1 MKIKFK
7 IAVLFTLL
15 VILIFLLLGTAVYYF
30 SSLNRKSEFSQRLR
44 NRALTTTRLLLELE
58 EMNKPLLKKI
68 DSLNMNLLFAERISI
83 YNDKNEV
90 VYINRSQI
98 ADPLNPTVATLDKI
112 RTKKEYRFSLGEY
125 EGIGTMYNEGTN
137 NYVVV
142 STAIDVIGRN
152 ALEQLKKILLLS
164 GLAGVVITMLAGY
177 LFSINLLRPLARIN
191 TEMNEIS
198 LQNISRRI
206 AVKNNKDELN
216 QLADT
221 FNNLLE
227 RLEISF
233 NNQKRFIGNASHELS
248 TPLAAISSQLD
259 VALMQNRSEQEYKTV
274 LSSVQEDVLQ
284 LNNLVRKLLELA
296 KAGAGKGISLKP
308 VRLDEIVLHAADE
321 IHELYPDY
329 RVSVSFMEIPE
340 DESLCYIYGNEELLY
355 ISFKNMI
362 ENACKYSA
370 SHKASISV
378 SMMPDKKIISIS
390 DDGIGIE
397 KEEMEKIFEPFYRS
411 PNTSKNVDGTGLG
424 LTLSSRIIRLHKGEI
439 IINSQPGKGSI
450 FTITFSTD

>member
-1 MKIKFK
+1 M
-7 IAVLFTLL
+7 T
-15 VILIFLLLGTAVYYF
+15 
-30 SSLNRKSEFSQRLR
+30 
-44 NRALTTTRLLLELE
+44 
-58 EMNKPLLKKI
+58 
-68 DSLNMNLLFAERISI
+68 
-83 YNDKNEV
+83 
-90 VYINRSQI
+90 
-98 ADPLNPTVATLDKI
+98 
-112 RTKKEYRFSLGEY
+112 
-125 EGIGTMYNEGTN
+125 
-137 NYVVV
+137 
-142 STAIDVIGRN
+142 GRN
-152 ALEQLKKILLLS
+152 ALEQLKRILLLS
-164 GLAGVVITMLAGY
+164 GLAGIIITMLAGY

-206 AVKNNKDELN
+206 AVNNNKDELN
-216 QLADT
+216 QLAET

-355 ISFKNMI
+355 ISFKNII

-370 SHKASISV
+370 SHKASVSV
-378 SMMPDKKIISIS
+378 SMMPAKKIISIS

-397 KEEMEKIFEPFYRS
+397 KEEIEKIFEPFYRS

-439 IINSQPGKGSI
+439 TINSQPGKGSSFI
-450 FTITFSTD
+450 ITFSAD